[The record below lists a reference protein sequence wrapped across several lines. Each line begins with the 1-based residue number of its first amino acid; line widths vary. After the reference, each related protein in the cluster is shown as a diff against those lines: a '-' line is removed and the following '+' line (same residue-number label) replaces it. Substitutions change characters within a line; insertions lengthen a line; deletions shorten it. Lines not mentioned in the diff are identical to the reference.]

1 MDIIEKLKEEN
12 EALVM
17 PDLWKMPSDQE
28 FVQMKMLMDK
38 KVEEF
43 KSARDVLRSVTAPAV
58 DDSIPF

>member
-1 MDIIEKLKEEN
+1 MNIIEKLKEEN